1 MIRIC
6 LVGEIASGKTFV
18 ANCFEFPIFNADKE
32 VKKIY
37 KNNKNCFKK
46 LNKIFPAYIKNFPIR
61 KKEVR
66 SILDKNNIKILGK
79 IVHPYVRLSLKK
91 FLKTNYKSKFV
102 VLDVPLLIENKL
114 YKKSDILIN
123 VKSPKQL
130 IAKRLRKRGYYNKKL
145 YSILISQQF
154 SINKKAKLCKFTIN
168 NNLGKNN
175 I

>member
-66 SILDKNNIKILGK
+66 SILD
-79 IVHPYVRLSLKK
+79 
-91 FLKTNYKSKFV
+91 NYM
-102 VLDVPLLIENKL
+102 
-114 YKKSDILIN
+114 
-123 VKSPKQL
+123 
-130 IAKRLRKRGYYNKKL
+130 
-145 YSILISQQF
+145 
-154 SINKKAKLCKFTIN
+154 
-168 NNLGKNN
+168 
-175 I
+175 